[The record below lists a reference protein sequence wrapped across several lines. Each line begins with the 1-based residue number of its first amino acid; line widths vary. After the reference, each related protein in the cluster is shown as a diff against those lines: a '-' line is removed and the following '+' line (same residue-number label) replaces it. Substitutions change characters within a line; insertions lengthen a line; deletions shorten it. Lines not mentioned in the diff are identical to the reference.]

1 MKKELL
7 LFLTSNYSTER
18 INYNLLDDNNNKYG
32 FFDEVKR
39 LNENDLDD
47 YIKPIVKHIIDNYS
61 RNDGWKGRGYGYW
74 IWKPYLILKEL
85 KSLNEGDILAY
96 LDIHTHFDKIKY
108 QYDEI
113 LNVLENDEH
122 HMIISKG
129 YFNDFMFTTTYLKN
143 IIEEELNYKFTED
156 QLLEVQRDAGIIFIK
171 KCDFTIKFFEQYFN
185 IMLNHIDAITDDH
198 NQDIDNHSTFVEN
211 RHDQSVC
218 SLLAKYYNIN
228 ACVDNVNLL

>member
-1 MKKELL
+1 M
-7 LFLTSNYSTER
+7 
-18 INYNLLDDNNNKYG
+18 
-32 FFDEVKR
+32 
-39 LNENDLDD
+39 NENDLDD
-47 YIKPIVKHIIDNYS
+47 YIKPIVKHIIDNYG
-61 RNDGWKGRGYGYW
+61 RNGGWIGRGYGYW

-96 LDIHTHFDKIKY
+96 FDIHIHFDKIKY

-122 HMIISKG
+122 HMIIAKG

-143 IIEEELNYKFTED
+143 IVEKELNYKFTED
-156 QLLEVQRDAGIIFIK
+156 QLLEFQREAGIIFVK

-185 IMLNHIDAITDDH
+185 IMANHIDAITDDH
-198 NQDIDNHSTFVEN
+198 NQDIDNHSTFIEN

-218 SLLAKYYNIN
+218 TLLAKYYNIN
-228 ACVDNVNLL
+228 ACVDAVNLL

>member
-7 LFLTSNYSTER
+7 LFLTSNYSSER
-18 INYNLLDDNNNKYG
+18 INYDLLDDNNNKYG

-85 KSLNEGDILAY
+85 KLLNEGDILAY
-96 LDIHTHFDKIKY
+96 LDIHCHFDKIKY

-122 HMIISKG
+122 HMIIAKG
-129 YFNDFMFTTTYLKN
+129 YFNDFMFTTS
-143 IIEEELNYKFTED
+143 
-156 QLLEVQRDAGIIFIK
+156 FIK
-171 KCDFTIKFFEQYFN
+171 NCDFTIKFFEQYFN
-185 IMLNHIDAITDDH
+185 MMLNHIDAITDDH

-228 ACVDNVNLL
+228 ACVNSTYLL